1 MISTINLG
9 WGLVGGNTVPEAAD
23 TAEYHY
29 LLFRALDHISAAVRN
44 SKYPVRY
51 KLNSP
56 WFISEIEDL
65 LRVNLLLAEKI
76 LVEVPHFR
84 SDPDVPPFD
93 FLSGAWH
100 FCELGTELSYTFPTL
115 SALQALNEHFGDTIS
130 GNEVLLVPSV
140 HATLQEPDDDDP
152 STWRMSTASDG
163 SISEYQHFFRPIN
176 EYYAISRSGKVAEAE
191 FAADVDCRHIAPGEL
206 SLPVFTSG
214 DIKDLV
220 SLRRDE
226 SDSFFRWREYYEDA
240 ISCSNVTQDE
250 IQEAVAQGFSEHH
263 ERVKHLKRQGL
274 LGDLSAGLTVI
285 GLGVSVAQGDVLQ
298 ASTALGLGG
307 LATALLSERLSKI
320 DRRRLSSDPFHL
332 LWLTNRLHNWRR

>member
-9 WGLVGGNTVPEAAD
+9 WGVVDGNTVSECAD

-29 LLFRALDHISAAVRN
+29 QLFRALDQISAAVRN

-65 LRVNLLLAEKI
+65 LRVNLLLAETI
-76 LVEVPHFR
+76 LVEIPHFR
-84 SDPDVPPFD
+84 SGRDDPPFD
-93 FLSGAWH
+93 FLSGESH
-100 FCELGTELSYTFPTL
+100 LCELGTELSYTFPTL
-115 SALQALNEHFGDTIS
+115 SALRALNEYFGDTIS

-140 HATLQEPDDDDP
+140 HATLQEPDADDP
-152 STWRMSTASDG
+152 STWRMSTASSS

-176 EYYAISRSGKVAEAE
+176 EYYAISRSGKVAEAA
-191 FAADVDCRHIAPGEL
+191 FAADVYCQDIAPREL

-214 DIKDLV
+214 DIRDLV
-220 SLRRDE
+220 SLKRDE

-240 ISCSNVTQDE
+240 ISCSNVTQAE
-250 IQEAVAQGFSEHH
+250 IQEALAQGLSEHH

-274 LGDLSAGLTVI
+274 LGDLSAGFTVVS
-285 GLGVSVAQGDVLQ
+285 LGVSVAHGEVIQ

-307 LATALLSERLSKI
+307 LAAALLSERLSKI
-320 DRRRLSSDPFHL
+320 DRRRLSSDPFNL